1 MEKKS
6 ELLSLLQADQLL
18 KIAKRYNDPDVRDRI
33 ERLALDFA
41 GDSSGAVARVRTS
54 KRSRSAH

>member
-1 MEKKS
+1 MDKKS
-6 ELLSLLQADQLL
+6 ELLSLLRAEQLL
-18 KIAKRYNDPDVRDRI
+18 KIAKRFNDPHVRDRI

-41 GDSSGAVARVRTS
+41 GDSASAVARVRTG